1 MKRIDQAKGNETTMS
16 EIWRQQ
22 IPGTDLEGN
31 WYLNGNDLAVR
42 VLRDATGLYAGRA

>member
-22 IPGTDLEGN
+22 IPGTDLEVN
-31 WYLNGNDLAVR
+31 WNLNGNDLAVGIER
-42 VLRDATGLYAGRA
+42 CDRLVRRGA